1 MTSPFVWKSIASTFP
16 LPLGSEEYPQP
27 WPGLLDRLRQQSQ
40 LARRKNNDLITWPT
54 ISNVCLFVCWC
65 CCCCC
70 CCCCFNN
77 WTKERVERLR
87 FSALRNHFLYVVYV
101 TLPRSVESA
110 YWEWRSAISLLY
122 KTDRRCTKKF
132 FISVYD
138 AYWNNF
144 MLPHC

>member
-16 LPLGSEEYPQP
+16 PPLGSEEYPQP

-54 ISNVCLFVCWC
+54 ISNVCLFV
-65 CCCCC
+65 
-70 CCCCFNN
+70 FVVVVVVVVSIAER
-77 WTKERVERLR
+77 KKRVERLR
-87 FSALRNHFLYVVYV
+87 FSALRNHFLYVVYI

-110 YWEWRSAISLLY
+110 YWEWRSTISLLY

-132 FISVYD
+132 FISVYG
-138 AYWNNF
+138 AYWSNF